1 MVNGTPLPP
10 QRDLTPSAFVR
21 KYAEKLVQAARGMP
35 ILDVACGSGRNGWH
49 LASLGCDVVFVDR
62 DLNPLHDRERCA
74 SLEIDLTRDP
84 WPFGPNTLGGI
95 VNVHFLLSALF
106 RQFAASLTPGSY
118 LLLETVPGCGHNY
131 VELPRAGTLRQEL
144 SGDFRFEEYR
154 ERTVGPLGCGA
165 VTVRLLA
172 RKHSES

>member
-1 MVNGTPLPP
+1 MIMERPLPP

-21 KYAEKLVQAARGMP
+21 THAETLVQAARGKP

-62 DLNPLHDRERCA
+62 DLIPLYDRARCA
-74 SLEIDLTRDP
+74 SFKIDLNRDP

-95 VNVHFLLSALF
+95 VNVHFLLPSLF
-106 RQFAASLTPGSY
+106 PHFAASLAPGSY

-131 VELPRAGTLRQEL
+131 VELPRVGSLRQEL
-144 SGDFRFEEYR
+144 AGAFTFEVYR
-154 ERTVGPLGCGA
+154 ERIIGPPDCDA
-165 VTVRLLA
+165 VAVRLLA
-172 RKHSES
+172 KKRSEQ

>member
-1 MVNGTPLPP
+1 MVMGRPLPP

-21 KYAEKLVQAARGMP
+21 TYAEKMMRAAQGRP

-49 LASLGCDVVFVDR
+49 LASLGCDVVFADR
-62 DLNPLHDRERCA
+62 DLISLHDRARCA
-74 SLEIDLTRDP
+74 CIEIDLNRDP

-95 VNVHFLLSALF
+95 VNVHFLLPSLF
-106 RQFAASLTPGSY
+106 PQFAASLSPGGY

-131 VELPRAGTLRQEL
+131 VELPRAGNLRQEL
-144 SGDFRFEEYR
+144 LKDFTFEEYR
-154 ERTVGPLGCGA
+154 ERTVGPPGCGA

-172 RKHSES
+172 RKDSEK